1 MQLPR
6 VKVHTPNWILRIWVI
21 ESKNKSGF
29 NQKIGLKKIINKK
42 VISRNMNNLE
52 KLIFN
57 ISKKDSL
64 ISLDVIKNV
73 IKYCNKIKIPKI
85 LIDIKK
91 DVDNEIKRISK

>member
-1 MQLPR
+1 
-6 VKVHTPNWILRIWVI
+6 
-21 ESKNKSGF
+21 
-29 NQKIGLKKIINKK
+29 
-42 VISRNMNNLE
+42 MNNLK

-57 ISKKDSL
+57 NSKKDSL